1 MLVDEGNDD
10 NVVDGVRSQDVVDLM
25 LRAVNDD
32 IGVLDGPV
40 EVGYVELDV
49 VDVMTDQELLV
60 VVERC
65 LEGIEEVTNPNVV
78 G

>member
-40 EVGYVELDV
+40 EIG
-49 VDVMTDQELLV
+49 
-60 VVERC
+60 
-65 LEGIEEVTNPNVV
+65 
-78 G
+78 